1 MFILPKQQETNFE
14 YLTQLPGI
22 IWGQVINPGASKLLI
37 FHPRVPPRDSPVD
50 YVDSRLQGRSGD
62 FGNFGVLE
70 PLTGWDWKVSDQF
83 CCLSRCCRIWLKIK
97 RRLIERLESESF
109 SKKKHVS
116 FFGELFWLKI
126 SKLATANVRE
136 LHFRKQSFL
145 RSHFPEESLYFNPH
159 KLAMFDPRR
168 SHTRLWSWLK
178 RCLEA
183 GEWFKEVGSLKAF
196 SERLPKIHMF
206 FSWFKEIQG
215 DSIWWMFC
223 HLSKRGLWS
232 VISEA
237 LALRLELE
245 APPLEEVGGWSI
257 DLNRSSLNKN
267 RNKFQGRRFVITQN
281 QRRGRIYT
289 FQKCF
294 CFRSR
299 SQISSFS

>member
-1 MFILPKQQETNFE
+1 MSTRGCRAEAVILETLVSWSLSQVGIEKFRTSFVVFPDAAE
-14 YLTQLPGI
+14 YDWNKAEIDWTLGI
-22 IWGQVINPGASKLLI
+22 WI
-37 FHPRVPPRDSPVD
+37 FF
-50 YVDSRLQGRSGD
+50 Q
-62 FGNFGVLE
+62 
-70 PLTGWDWKVSDQF
+70 
-83 CCLSRCCRIWLKIK
+83 
-97 RRLIERLESESF
+97 
-109 SKKKHVS
+109 KKHVS